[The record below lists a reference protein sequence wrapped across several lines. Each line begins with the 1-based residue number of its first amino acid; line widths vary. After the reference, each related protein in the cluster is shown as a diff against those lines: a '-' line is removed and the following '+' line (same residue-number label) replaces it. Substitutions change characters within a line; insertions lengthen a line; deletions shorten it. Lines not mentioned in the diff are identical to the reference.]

1 MTLHCFKSIV
11 ADRCHIGKST
21 VIKQK
26 GKLWPYKAID
36 SYSVVGWAG
45 VQESEKSAG
54 WLQKVAL

>member
-1 MTLHCFKSIV
+1 MTLHYFKKHCS
-11 ADRCHIGKST
+11 DCHIGKST

-36 SYSVVGWAG
+36 SHSVVGSAG

-54 WLQKVAL
+54 WLQKAAL

>member
-1 MTLHCFKSIV
+1 MLHCFKKHCSGPLSY
-11 ADRCHIGKST
+11 RKST

-36 SYSVVGWAG
+36 SHSVVGSAG

-54 WLQKVAL
+54 WLQKAAL